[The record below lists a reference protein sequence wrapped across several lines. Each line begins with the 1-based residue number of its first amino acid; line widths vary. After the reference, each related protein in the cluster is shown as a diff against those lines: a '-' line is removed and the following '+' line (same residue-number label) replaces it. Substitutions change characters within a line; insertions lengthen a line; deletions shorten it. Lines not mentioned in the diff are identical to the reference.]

1 MRHDLIAKMGHEA
14 LVDTAAIIATFNAID
29 RVADATGIPLEEDKA
44 AMTVDM
50 RAQLGI
56 NNFPSTRAR

>member
-1 MRHDLIAKMGHEA
+1 MRHDLMAKMGQEA

>member
-1 MRHDLIAKMGHEA
+1 MAQLGDDA

-56 NNFPSTRAR
+56 DNFPSTRAR

>member
-1 MRHDLIAKMGHEA
+1 MAKMGHEA

-44 AMTVDM
+44 AMTVHM

>member
-1 MRHDLIAKMGHEA
+1 MRHNLMAKMGQEA

>member
-1 MRHDLIAKMGHEA
+1 MAKMGHEA

>member
-1 MRHDLIAKMGHEA
+1 MAKMGQEA